1 MSTNGSNAAQLWFIA
16 GTIPFLVA
24 GGAHALLTVVDTVRP
39 TYFTPVDGS
48 LRPELEGTG
57 IRFRQMVPGGDLGRP
72 SIWRAWLGF
81 NISHGLG
88 VFAFGLLALVI
99 ALAEPELLERVEAVT
114 LVAVLVSATYLVLA
128 LRFWFWVPVLIT
140 ASSTACFAIAAL
152 LVL

>member
-1 MSTNGSNAAQLWFIA
+1 MSNGSNAAQLWFIA

-24 GGAHALLTVVDTVRP
+24 GGAHALLTLVDTIRP
-39 TYFTPVDGS
+39 TYFAPVERS
-48 LRPELEGTG
+48 LGAELEGTG
-57 IRFRQMVPGGDLGRP
+57 IRFRLLVPGGDHSRP
-72 SIWRAWLGF
+72 SMWRAWLGF

-99 ALAEPELLERVEAVT
+99 AVAEPGLLERVEAIA
-114 LVAVLVSATYLVLA
+114 LVAALVSATYLVLA

-140 ASSTACFAIAAL
+140 GTSTACFAIAAL